1 MPELSK
7 RCLPMKSETL
17 SSKTILK
24 ELDFSRKQFLFNET
38 FEENLLFLAN
48 KSVKKNNKK
57 NLMLVMLKKI
67 ISHLSERKPQNE
79 TNNQK

>member
-17 SSKTILK
+17 SLKTIIK
-24 ELDFSRKQFLFNET
+24 DLDFLRKQLLFNET

-48 KSVKKNNKK
+48 KSVKKTQKK
-57 NLMLVMLKKI
+57 P
-67 ISHLSERKPQNE
+67 LS
-79 TNNQK
+79 